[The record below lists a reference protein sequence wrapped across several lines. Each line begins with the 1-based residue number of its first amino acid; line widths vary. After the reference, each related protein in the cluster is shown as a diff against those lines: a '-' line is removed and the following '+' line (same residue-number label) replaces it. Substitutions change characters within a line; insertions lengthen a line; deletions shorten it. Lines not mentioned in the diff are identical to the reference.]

1 MDKEQRAQASHIGNA
16 LSGVIS
22 GVTIMWLG
30 IVFLLDRFD
39 VLAPGVGWIYY
50 FLFGLGVILLLEVI
64 ARQLLVQHR
73 QVWGGRLI
81 AAVVLIAIGAWQI
94 TNLGQWWPL
103 LLVAAGLVLIL
114 TSLRSA
120 GKV

>member
-39 VLAPGVGWIYY
+39 VLAPGVGWIWY
-50 FLFGLGVILLLEVI
+50 FLFGLGVILVLEVI
-64 ARQLLVQHR
+64 ARQLLLQHR

-81 AAVVLIAIGAWQI
+81 AAVVLMAIGAWQI
-94 TNLGQWWPL
+94 TGLGQWWPL